1 MEKNPTFPLMEKHAC
16 RQRLKAIGDALYAIG
31 GKWKLQII
39 VAMLEGTCRFNEL
52 QRSIEGISSKVLA
65 SELKDLEM
73 NGFIRRNVTTGTPVL
88 VEYELT
94 GYSHSLKHVL
104 DALYEWG
111 SQHRVEVMVRHRTT
125 AEAVNKE

>member
-1 MEKNPTFPLMEKHAC
+1 MEKHVC
-16 RQRLKAIGDALYAIG
+16 RQRLRAVSDALYAIG

-39 VAMLEGTCRFNEL
+39 VAMLDGTKRFNEL
-52 QRSIEGISSKVLA
+52 QRHIEGISSKVLA
-65 SELKDLEM
+65 SELKDLEE
-73 NGFIRRNVTTGTPVL
+73 NGFIRRQVSTGPPVI

-111 SQHRVEVMVRHRTT
+111 SQHRVEVKKGFQPAPSGISSPTS
-125 AEAVNKE
+125 